1 MDFLSGCLN
10 FDGFEMVL
18 DCEYHVF
25 VKLLD

>member
-1 MDFLSGCLN
+1 MDFCCWCLD

-25 VKLLD
+25 VKLLE